1 MRPLLKKVG
10 LHARDQNSF
19 RPVCNL
25 RFMFK
30 LLERVVQA
38 RLQAFLDS
46 NWLMPKTQSVY
57 GKYHSS
63 EIAFTRLYNDPLWP
77 GCSGRAVAYRKSPPV
92 RHSTVHCSS
101 PAWKSRYHVD
111 HRSGRHAWNN
121 EAFSLYVTVVLDINN
136 YRNFN
141 RPLESCRNKT
151 YYTAH
156 KTVALRDSS

>member
-1 MRPLLKKVG
+1 VRPLLKKVG

-92 RHSTVHCSS
+92 RHSTMHCSS
-101 PAWKSRYHVD
+101 PAWKRRSCTRL
-111 HRSGRHAWNN
+111 SGRRRQSVDCGRGA
-121 EAFSLYVTVVLDINN
+121 E
-136 YRNFN
+136 
-141 RPLESCRNKT
+141 LECGSCRGT
-151 YYTAH
+151 
-156 KTVALRDSS
+156 